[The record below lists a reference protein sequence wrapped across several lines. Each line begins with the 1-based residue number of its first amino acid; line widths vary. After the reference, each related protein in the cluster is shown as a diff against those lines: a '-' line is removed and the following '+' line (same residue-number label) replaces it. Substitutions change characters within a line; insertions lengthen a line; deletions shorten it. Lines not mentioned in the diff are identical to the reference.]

1 MISKSD
7 IKFIRSLAHK
17 KYRDENSV
25 FVAEGEK
32 IVEEAIN
39 SSYKIEALYYKDE
52 IGEDSMSRI
61 SLLSSPSPA
70 LAIVK
75 MREFSNNNEI
85 DFSKLYFA
93 LDSVRDPGNLGTI
106 IRISDWFGIDTIF
119 ASEDTVDLY
128 NPKVVQATMG
138 SIFRIDVRY
147 LNIPDLLSRVKNKI
161 PIYGTFLSA
170 PSIYESNLTTNG
182 IIILGSESHGISK
195 ELEELSDYKIL
206 IPQYPNGSQESESL
220 NVAVSAAILAAE
232 FRRPF
237 VVQPQK

>member
-1 MISKSD
+1 MVSKSD
-7 IKFIRSLAHK
+7 IKFIRSLALK

-32 IVEEAIN
+32 IVEEAIK

-52 IGEDSMSRI
+52 IGEDAMSKI
-61 SLLSSPSPA
+61 SLLSTPSPA

-75 MREFSNNNEI
+75 MKEYGDTNEI

-119 ASEDTVDLY
+119 ASEDTVELY

-138 SIFRIDVRY
+138 SIFRVDVRY
-147 LNIPDLLSRVKNKI
+147 LSIPVMLSHVKNRI

-170 PSIYESNLTTNG
+170 PSIYESKLTRNG

-195 ELEELSDYKIL
+195 ELEDLSDYKVL
-206 IPQYPNGSQESESL
+206 IPQYPKESKESESL

-232 FRRPF
+232 FRRPS
-237 VVQPQK
+237 VVQLQK